1 MIPLSTR
8 EIAAVAG
15 GTASGPDATVT
26 GVAIDSRAVAPGDL
40 FVALPG
46 ERTHGAEVRRHRA
59 GGRRRRRPPRA

>member
-8 EIAAVAG
+8 EIAPPSRR

-46 ERTHGAEVRRHRA
+46 ERTHGAKFA
-59 GGRRRRRPPRA
+59 ATACGRRRRRPPRA